1 MADNTMMLS
10 RRKFLQVTT
19 AGPALVTASTMARA
33 QAYPSRPI
41 TMIVPFPPGGLTD
54 VLGRV
59 LAAGMQTALGQTVVV
74 ENVGGASGSIGTGRV
89 ARALPDG
96 YTVVL
101 GIWNTHVANGV
112 TYKLD
117 YDVVKDFAPIAL
129 CADAPLVLLAKK
141 SAPANDLRG
150 YIAWLKAN
158 PDKAS
163 MATVGI
169 GSPGNLLGFLMQKDT
184 GARFALV
191 PYRGAGPSVQ
201 DVVAGQIDMTFAN
214 TATALPFVRA
224 GSLKAFG
231 VTSLK
236 RIAAAPD
243 IPTMDEE
250 GLRGFSF
257 SLWGALFAPRATPGD
272 IIDKLNTAAVKTL
285 HDPTI
290 APKLEAQGFAIPSP
304 ERQSSEALSSYQKAE
319 IEKWWPIIRAAG
331 ITAQ

>member
-1 MADNTMMLS
+1 
-10 RRKFLQVTT
+10 
-19 AGPALVTASTMARA
+19 
-33 QAYPSRPI
+33 
-41 TMIVPFPPGGLTD
+41 MIVPFPPGGLTD

-59 LAAGMQTALGQTVVV
+59 LAAGMQTVLGQSVVI

-89 ARALPDG
+89 ARAVPDG

-117 YDVVKDFAPIAL
+117 YDVVKDFAPLAL

-150 YIAWLKAN
+150 YIDWLKAN

-169 GSPGNLLGFLMQKDT
+169 GSPGQLLGFLMQKDT
-184 GARFALV
+184 GARFTLV

-224 GSLKAFG
+224 GTLKAFG
-231 VTSLK
+231 VTSLQ

-257 SLWGALFAPRATPGD
+257 SLWGALFAPRDTPREV
-272 IIDKLNTAAVKTL
+272 IDKLNAAAVKTL
-285 HDPTI
+285 HDPNVTQ
-290 APKLEAQGFAIPSP
+290 KLEAQGFAIPPP
-304 ERQSSEALSSYQKAE
+304 ERQTPEALAAYQKAE
-319 IEKWWPIIRAAG
+319 IDKWWPIIRDAG
-331 ITAQ
+331 IKAQ

>member
-1 MADNTMMLS
+1 MKLS
-10 RRKFLQVTT
+10 RRTFLHVT
-19 AGPALVTASTMARA
+19 AIAPALMTASGTARA
-33 QAYPSRPI
+33 QTYPSRPI
-41 TMIVPFPPGGLTD
+41 TMVVPFPPGGLTD

-59 LAAGMQTALGQTVVV
+59 LAAGMQAVLGQTVVV
-74 ENVGGASGSIGTGRV
+74 ENVGGASGSIGSGRV
-89 ARALPDG
+89 ARAPPDG
-96 YTVVL
+96 YTLVL

-169 GSPGNLLGFLMQKDT
+169 GSPGHLLGFLMQKDT
-184 GARFALV
+184 GARFTLV

-224 GSLKAFG
+224 GSAKAFG

-236 RIAAAPD
+236 RITAAPD

-257 SLWGALFAPRATPGD
+257 SLWAALFAPRDTPND
-272 IIDKLNTAAVKTL
+272 IIDKLNAAAVKTL
-285 HDPTI
+285 HNPNVGQ
-290 APKLEAQGFAIPSP
+290 KLEAQGFAIPPP
-304 ERQSSEALSSYQKAE
+304 ERQTPAALAAYQKAE
-319 IEKWWPIIRAAG
+319 IEKWWPIIRDAG
-331 ITAQ
+331 IKAQ

>member
-1 MADNTMMLS
+1 MKLS
-10 RRKFLQVTT
+10 RRAFLH
-19 AGPALVTASTMARA
+19 VTAVALAAASGTARA

-41 TMIVPFPPGGLTD
+41 TMVVPFPPGGLTD

-59 LAAGMQTALGQTVVV
+59 LAAGMQAVLGQTVVV
-74 ENVGGASGSIGTGRV
+74 ENVGGASGSIGSGRV
-89 ARALPDG
+89 ARAPPDG
-96 YTVVL
+96 YTLVL

-129 CADAPLVLLAKK
+129 CADAPLVLLARK

-169 GSPGNLLGFLMQKDT
+169 GSPGHLLGFLMQKDT
-184 GARFALV
+184 GARFTLV

-224 GSLKAFG
+224 GSAKAFG

-236 RIAAAPD
+236 RITAAPD

-257 SLWGALFAPRATPGD
+257 SLWAALFAPRDTPSD
-272 IIDKLNTAAVKTL
+272 IIAKLKAAAVKTL
-285 HDPTI
+285 HDPNVMQ
-290 APKLEAQGFAIPSP
+290 KLEAQGFAIPPP
-304 ERQSSEALSSYQKAE
+304 ERQTPEALAAYQKAE
-319 IEKWWPIIRAAG
+319 IEKWWPIIRDAG
-331 ITAQ
+331 IKAQ

>member
-1 MADNTMMLS
+1 MKLS
-10 RRKFLQVTT
+10 RRAFLHGT
-19 AGPALVTASTMARA
+19 AVASALSAASGTAKAE
-33 QAYPSRPI
+33 AYPSRPI

-59 LAAGMQTALGQTVVV
+59 LAAGMQAVLGQSVVV

-89 ARALPDG
+89 ARAAPDG
-96 YTVVL
+96 YTLVL

-169 GSPGNLLGFLMQKDT
+169 GSPGHLLGFLMQKDT
-184 GARFALV
+184 GARFTLV

-214 TATALPFVRA
+214 TATSLPFVRA
-224 GSLKAFG
+224 GSAKAFG
-231 VTSLK
+231 VTSLN
-236 RIAAAPD
+236 RIKAAPD

-257 SLWGALFAPRATPGD
+257 SLWAGLFAPRDTPND
-272 IIDKLNTAAVKTL
+272 IVDKLNATAVKTL
-285 HDPTI
+285 HDPNVVQ
-290 APKLEAQGFAIPSP
+290 KLEAQGFAIPPP
-304 ERQSSEALSSYQKAE
+304 ERQTPEALAAYQKAE
-319 IEKWWPIIRAAG
+319 IEKWWPIIRDAG
-331 ITAQ
+331 IKAQ

>member
-1 MADNTMMLS
+1 MTLS
-10 RRKFLQVTT
+10 RRQFLH
-19 AGPALVTASTMARA
+19 AAAAPALVAGSGSARA

-41 TMIVPFPPGGLTD
+41 AMIVPFPPGGLTD

-59 LAAGMQTALGQTVVV
+59 LAAGMQTALGQTVVI

-89 ARALPDG
+89 ARAAPDG
-96 YTVVL
+96 YTIVL

-112 TYKLD
+112 TYTLD

-129 CADAPLVLLAKK
+129 CADAPLVLLAKNTA
-141 SAPANDLRG
+141 SANDLRG
-150 YIAWLKAN
+150 YMAWLKAN

-169 GSPGNLLGFLMQKDT
+169 GSPGHLLGFLMQKDS
-184 GARFALV
+184 GVRFTLV

-224 GSLKAFG
+224 GTLKALG

-236 RIAAAPD
+236 RIEAAPD

-257 SLWGALFAPRATPGD
+257 LLWAALFAPRDTPKD
-272 IIDKLNTAAVKTL
+272 IIDKLNAAAVKTL
-285 HDPTI
+285 HDPNF
-290 APKLEAQGFAIPSP
+290 APKLEAQGFAIPP
-304 ERQSSEALSSYQKAE
+304 PDRQTPQALAAYQKAE
-319 IEKWWPIIRAAG
+319 IDKWWPIIRDAG
-331 ITAQ
+331 IKAQ

>member
-1 MADNTMMLS
+1 
-10 RRKFLQVTT
+10 
-19 AGPALVTASTMARA
+19 
-33 QAYPSRPI
+33 
-41 TMIVPFPPGGLTD
+41 MIVPFPPGGLTD

-59 LAAGMQTALGQTVVV
+59 LAAGMQAALGQTVVI

-89 ARALPDG
+89 ARAAPDG
-96 YTVVL
+96 YTIVL

-112 TYKLD
+112 TYTLD

-129 CADAPLVLLAKK
+129 CADAPLVLLAKNT
-141 SAPANDLRG
+141 APANDLRG
-150 YIAWLKAN
+150 YMAWLKAN

-169 GSPGNLLGFLMQKDT
+169 GSPGHLLGFLMQKDS
-184 GARFALV
+184 GARFTLV

-224 GSLKAFG
+224 GSLKALG

-236 RIAAAPD
+236 RIEAAPD

-257 SLWGALFAPRATPGD
+257 SLWAALFAPRDTPKD
-272 IIDKLNTAAVKTL
+272 IIDKLNAAAVKTL
-285 HDPTI
+285 HDPNF
-290 APKLEAQGFAIPSP
+290 APKLEAQGFATPP
-304 ERQSSEALSSYQKAE
+304 PDRQTPQALAAYQKAE
-319 IEKWWPIIRAAG
+319 IDKWWPIIRDAG
-331 ITAQ
+331 IKAQ

>member
-1 MADNTMMLS
+1 MKLS
-10 RRKFLQVTT
+10 RRTFLHVT
-19 AGPALVTASTMARA
+19 AAAPALVAASDAAKA
-33 QAYPSRPI
+33 QTYPSRPI
-41 TMIVPFPPGGLTD
+41 TMVVPFPPGGLTD

-59 LAAGMQTALGQTVVV
+59 LAAGMQAVLGQTVVV
-74 ENVGGASGSIGTGRV
+74 ENVGGASGSIGSGRV
-89 ARALPDG
+89 ARAAPDG
-96 YTVVL
+96 YTLVL
-101 GIWNTHVANGV
+101 GIWNTHVANAV

-169 GSPGNLLGFLMQKDT
+169 GSPGHLLGFLMQKDT
-184 GARFALV
+184 GARFTLV

-214 TATALPFVRA
+214 TATSLPFVRS
-224 GSLKAFG
+224 GSAKAFG

-236 RIAAAPD
+236 RITAAPD

-257 SLWGALFAPRATPGD
+257 SLWAALFAPRDTPSD
-272 IIDKLNTAAVKTL
+272 IIDKLNAAAVKTL
-285 HDPTI
+285 HDPNVTQ
-290 APKLEAQGFAIPSP
+290 KLEAQGFAIPSP
-304 ERQSSEALSSYQKAE
+304 ERQTPEALAAYQKAE
-319 IEKWWPIIRAAG
+319 IEKWWPIIRDAG
-331 ITAQ
+331 IKAQ

>member
-1 MADNTMMLS
+1 MKLS
-10 RRKFLQVTT
+10 RRAFLHGT
-19 AGPALVTASTMARA
+19 AVASALSAASGTAKAE
-33 QAYPSRPI
+33 AYPSRPI

-59 LAAGMQTALGQTVVV
+59 LAAGMQAVLGQTVVV

-89 ARALPDG
+89 ARAAPDG
-96 YTVVL
+96 YTLVL
-101 GIWNTHVANGV
+101 GIWNTHVADGV

-169 GSPGNLLGFLMQKDT
+169 GSPGHLLGFLMQKDT
-184 GARFALV
+184 GARFTLV

-214 TATALPFVRA
+214 TATSLPFVRA
-224 GSLKAFG
+224 GSAKAFG
-231 VTSLK
+231 VTSLN
-236 RIAAAPD
+236 RIKAAPD

-257 SLWGALFAPRATPGD
+257 SLWAALFAPRDTPND
-272 IIDKLNTAAVKTL
+272 IVDKLNAAAVKTL
-285 HDPTI
+285 HDPNVMQ
-290 APKLEAQGFAIPSP
+290 KLEAQGFAIPPP
-304 ERQSSEALSSYQKAE
+304 ERQTPAALTAYQKAE
-319 IEKWWPIIRAAG
+319 IEKWWPIIRDAG
-331 ITAQ
+331 IKAQ